1 MGITIEMRMIIGN
14 VNMGEIVDVDG
25 NGNVDVDENESAW
38 ELSRAGASKC
48 KRHWFAFL
56 PKATSIFSMRM
67 MMRRRIL
74 LNKMKMMRK
83 IMALIPDKDHSRIN
97 P

>member
-56 PKATSIFSMRM
+56 AKETSLAV
-67 MMRRRIL
+67 MMRRR
-74 LNKMKMMRK
+74 NTMRMMKK
-83 IMALIPDKDHSRIN
+83 IITL
-97 P
+97 